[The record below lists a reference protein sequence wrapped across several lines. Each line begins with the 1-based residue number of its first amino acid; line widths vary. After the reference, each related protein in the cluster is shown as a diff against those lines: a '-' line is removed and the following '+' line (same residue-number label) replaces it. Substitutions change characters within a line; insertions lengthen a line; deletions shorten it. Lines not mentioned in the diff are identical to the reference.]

1 MEVLLFRALKSANI
15 DDDTAAKVVEALEEH
30 IDMVVGQANKALE
43 AKLDGM
49 KSNMDSMKMSIE
61 AVNKGVDVVGKGV
74 DQMRVWMI
82 IITSIIAIIALIGGV
97 ATAMAPYL
105 K

>member
-15 DDDTAAKVVEALEEH
+15 DDDTAAKVVE
-30 IDMVVGQANKALE
+30 ALE

>member
-30 IDMVVGQANKALE
+30 IDVAIGQANKALE
-43 AKLDGM
+43 AKLDGI
-49 KSNMDSMKMSIE
+49 KMSMD

-82 IITSIIAIIALIGGV
+82 IITSIIAIIAVLGGA
-97 ATAMAPYL
+97 ATAIAPYM